1 MTRKFC
7 PIINLNRTK
16 PFFSAVRDYLGVT
29 SKYLHI
35 PKKFQSLRDT
45 VLEGEELLMAAS
57 RDSMYLLE
65 LANILRTGLDEAV
78 KRATQ
83 CIMES
88 TSSLDEEQARDM
100 LSTFTASTNIAET
113 FHN

>member
-1 MTRKFC
+1 
-7 PIINLNRTK
+7 
-16 PFFSAVRDYLGVT
+16 
-29 SKYLHI
+29 
-35 PKKFQSLRDT
+35 
-45 VLEGEELLMAAS
+45 MAAS

-65 LANILRTGLDEAV
+65 LANILRTGLDVAV

-100 LSTFTASTNIAET
+100 FSTFTASTNIAET